1 MRVSVNASGMG
12 RSSHHQAAARPS
24 LPLSRRAVQA
34 GDPLAGWWV
43 LDYKSATQPE
53 RQPQLIAQL
62 QRYRAAVQ
70 AQVPGEVVGA
80 AFLSGEGR
88 LVRVPEGDDAP
99 APAVQPLAAPVQGTL
114 F

>member
-1 MRVSVNASGMG
+1 MYQGQSLRLDRLVRLHAPREG
-12 RSSHHQAAARPS
+12 AR
-24 LPLSRRAVQA
+24 
-34 GDPLAGWWV
+34 WWV
-43 LDYKSATQPE
+43 LDYKSAAQPE

-70 AQVPGEVVGA
+70 AQVPGEAVGA

-88 LVRVPEGDDAP
+88 LVRVLEGDDAP